1 MRQYIDLMHKCPAN
15 NDQFT
20 RQMNWNI
27 AMNALTSLI
36 ELNLENLRMTT
47 SSSVYS
53 YLIIKFESYLAIN
66 NNNTKN
72 NTASYNRQLD

>member
-1 MRQYIDLMHKCPAN
+1 MRQSIDLMHKCPAN

-27 AMNALTSLI
+27 AMNALTSQI

-47 SSSVYS
+47 SCSVYS

-72 NTASYNRQLD
+72 NTASCNRQLD